1 MTPAEAVTTV
11 QAVVRSCPR
20 VPFMTCGS
28 KLSTATVRGM
38 WMVVH
43 TASSSNPYVNLVR
56 PVDPEGGLWVDSQEV
71 DSQEYS
77 QEGRGGRHGRAHDLR
92 IKNTQLAVVY
102 LGTPWRV
109 VRPCTVVAAVFA

>member
-38 WMVVH
+38 WMVVP

-56 PVDPEGGLWVDSQEV
+56 PFDPEGG
-71 DSQEYS
+71 
-77 QEGRGGRHGRAHDLR
+77 RHAGLHHLHRAHDRRRHLPQVLHHCPR
-92 IKNTQLAVVY
+92 S
-102 LGTPWRV
+102 
-109 VRPCTVVAAVFA
+109 AAGG